1 MILAAG
7 CSSITRD
14 NRDSLAQ
21 QIAYE
26 REFKKIC
33 LSGEGKGRVEILA
46 NKQTFTYESVINK
59 VKNVYHL
66 ALNFPIIGEREIAIS
81 LDPATANRMIKESDI
96 AFVLK
101 DMIGERNDR
110 ARLVKSVEE
119 FFVFSSDFMRFLA
132 AGVFPKHYTA
142 SFSSSGR
149 FIMERNTA
157 SYRFM
162 VESYAPNDQ
171 FFERISFKIFVKSS
185 STDPILTLFLVPET
199 CDI

>member
-1 MILAAG
+1 MILAVG
-7 CSSITRD
+7 CSSFSPESRH
-14 NRDSLAQ
+14 SLSS

-26 REFKKIC
+26 KEFRKIC

-46 NKQTFTYESVINK
+46 NKQTFTYESAINK
-59 VKNVYHL
+59 PQNVYNL

-81 LDPATANRMIKESDI
+81 LDPATANKMIKESDI
-96 AFVLK
+96 AFALK
-101 DMIGERNDR
+101 DMVGERSDR

-119 FFVFSSDFMRFLA
+119 FFVFASDFMRFLA
-132 AGVFPKHYTA
+132 AGIFPKHYTA

-149 FIMERNTA
+149 FTMERNTA
-157 SYRFM
+157 SYRFI

-171 FFERISFKIFVKSS
+171 FFERISFKIFVKTS